1 MVAAAKAV
9 GAEPK
14 ASRSAARS
22 RASRKWPLSSRP
34 FRRYRL
40 SISLGI
46 RKRPPAYNR
55 PMRSTNRLLAAS
67 TLLLTLANC
76 RTGSPSDRQ
85 VGAELDIL
93 FTTLHARGL
102 FNGAVVV
109 GRDGRITWQKGF
121 GPANVA
127 ARAAF
132 TPDTPA
138 DTASMAKTITAAL
151 VIALH
156 HERKLDLDAPAR
168 QFLAELPYETVTLRH
183 MLSHSSGLPAGYEY
197 FERYLP
203 PGEPRTA
210 ELFLSVL
217 KEQKPGLAFPPGS
230 AFEYNNLAFDLAA
243 LAAARAAGKPL
254 GELLRERYFGPLSMR
269 SAFLRPARL
278 DAFAEPRT
286 LGYRRAGEKTELHDV
301 FDLEGFYGASNI
313 YMSAVDLHRWNVSF
327 LRDLHHEPLLREFAQ
342 IGGHP
347 SGLTLGSWYRS
358 NDGRMFSYAGH
369 LQGFH
374 TEVLRDHH
382 HRTSVVYVSNNT
394 LEPWLQHAVVRAA
407 NDILRGKKGDVPVEP
422 DTVPVA
428 KEAHDLLP
436 GRWEVAQLGRIDIE
450 RSEGRLRLRRNGV
463 AYPMF
468 AFGPKYFYVPGL
480 HFIVGFSSRDARFDS
495 IYVSSNFAAEWGR
508 REVAHAA
515 GESLRAPS
523 RSRPSASG
531 SSAACSE

>member
-1 MVAAAKAV
+1 
-9 GAEPK
+9 
-14 ASRSAARS
+14 
-22 RASRKWPLSSRP
+22 
-34 FRRYRL
+34 
-40 SISLGI
+40 
-46 RKRPPAYNR
+46 
-55 PMRSTNRLLAAS
+55 MRSTNLLPAAL

-76 RTGSPSDRQ
+76 RTASPSDRQ
-85 VGAELDIL
+85 LGAELDAL
-93 FTTLHARGL
+93 FSTLHARGL

-109 GRDGRITWQKGF
+109 GRDDQIVWQKGF
-121 GPANVA
+121 GSANIA
-127 ARAAF
+127 AGAAF
-132 TPDTPA
+132 TPDTPT

-151 VIALH
+151 VISLH
-156 HERKLDLDAPAR
+156 HEGKLDLDAPVR
-168 QFLAELPYETVTLRH
+168 QLLSELPYETVTLRH
-183 MLSHSSGLPAGYEY
+183 MLSHSSGLPSDYEY

-210 ELFLSVL
+210 ELFLNVL
-217 KEQKPGLAFPPGS
+217 KDQKPDLAFIPGS

-243 LAAARAAGKPL
+243 LAAARAAGRPL
-254 GELLRERYFGPLSMR
+254 GELLAERYFVPLNMR

-278 DAFAEPRT
+278 DAFPEPRT
-286 LGYRRAGEKTELHDV
+286 LAYRRAGEKTELHDV

-327 LRDLHHEPLLREFAQ
+327 LRDPHPEPLVREFAQ

-407 NDILRGKKGDVPVEP
+407 NDIIRGRKGDVPLEP

-428 KEAHDLLP
+428 KEEHDLLR
-436 GRWEVAQLGRIDIE
+436 GRWEVVQLGRLDIE
-450 RSEGRLRLRRNGV
+450 RSGGRLLLRRDGV

-480 HFIVGFSSRDARFDS
+480 HFMVGFASLDQRFDS
-495 IYVSSNFAAEWGR
+495 IYVSSNFAAAWGR

-515 GESLRAPS
+515 GATS
-523 RSRPSASG
+523 
-531 SSAACSE
+531 